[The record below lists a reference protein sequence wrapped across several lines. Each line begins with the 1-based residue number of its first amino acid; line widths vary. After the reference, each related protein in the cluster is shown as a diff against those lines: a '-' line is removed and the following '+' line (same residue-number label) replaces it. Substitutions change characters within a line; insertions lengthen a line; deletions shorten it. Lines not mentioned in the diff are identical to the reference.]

1 MDRLDKLVAQYS
13 DYSRKDV
20 RKLVKEKD
28 FLAFWIGRI
37 IVGITGNLIILVFLK
52 LKSFAMIFN

>member
-1 MDRLDKLVAQYS
+1 MIVRDLYMKVL
-13 DYSRKDV
+13 

-28 FLAFWIGRI
+28 FLVFWIGRI